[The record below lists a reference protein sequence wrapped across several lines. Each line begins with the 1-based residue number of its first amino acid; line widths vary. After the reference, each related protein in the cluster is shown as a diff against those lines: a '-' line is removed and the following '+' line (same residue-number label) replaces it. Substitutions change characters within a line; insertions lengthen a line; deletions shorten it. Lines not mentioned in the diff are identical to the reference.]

1 MRGLA
6 SWRKRYTSDIDSV
19 DLGKKKSPRIAFGMQ
34 ECVQQSYRVCKHMCT
49 WTQFLCR
56 CTGTII
62 YLCYSHTVHTFTV
75 WLNASCLHITMT
87 TNSAWLT
94 SFIWVCVCSHYFSQ
108 SNNISSK
115 SISQYY
121 WLQGAAWLSP
131 PHKQQTANLLCV
143 HHLHMHCSN
152 MEAAQLMCPV
162 TEL

>member
-34 ECVQQSYRVCKHMCT
+34 ECVHQHYRLCKHMCV
-49 WTQFLCR
+49 WTQFLCT

-62 YLCYSHTVHTFTV
+62 YHCYLHTVYTFTV

-94 SFIWVCVCSHYFSQ
+94 SFIWVCVFVLISFHWATTHPPSPFHSILDFKVQPGYLLHTNSRLPIYFVFITYTYIFQ
-108 SNNISSK
+108 K
-115 SISQYY
+115 
-121 WLQGAAWLSP
+121 W
-131 PHKQQTANLLCV
+131 K
-143 HHLHMHCSN
+143 
-152 MEAAQLMCPV
+152 
-162 TEL
+162 